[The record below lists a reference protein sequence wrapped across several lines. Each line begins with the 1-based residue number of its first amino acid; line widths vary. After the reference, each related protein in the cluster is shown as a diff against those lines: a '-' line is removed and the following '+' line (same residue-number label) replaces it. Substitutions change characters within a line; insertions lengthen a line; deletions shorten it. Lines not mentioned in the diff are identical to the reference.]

1 MQEFVAGEA
10 GTLVVGPRLG
20 VVCSFE
26 ETSSVQTT
34 YYTKSCSVARGSK
47 RA

>member
-10 GTLVVGPRLG
+10 GTLVVGPCLG

-26 ETSSVQTT
+26 EAS
-34 YYTKSCSVARGSK
+34 RM
-47 RA
+47 